1 MIYVLPSG
9 EFRVSAAASVKDTTM
24 AVQQDSISRALM
36 RVWMA
41 EPTVPDSLAVAAG
54 ESERRNGVRRD
65 GRGDVSVATVDSTP
79 LAGVGPQCG
88 WLTEHGTAG
97 RLVDL
102 STSGVS
108 LLFVRPVEIN
118 TAILVRLASRDHS
131 HPVDV
136 AAHVVRAVELPTGEW
151 KIVAQ
156 FDQPLCF
163 DLAFQLT
170 QASVLE

>member
-1 MIYVLPSG
+1 M
-9 EFRVSAAASVKDTTM
+9 AAPP
-24 AVQQDSISRALM
+24 DSIARALA
-36 RVWMA
+36 RLWSA
-41 EPTVPDSLAVAAG
+41 ESDEQRGAANDATTSLAD
-54 ESERRNGVRRD
+54 RRNGVRRD
-65 GRGDVSVATVDSTP
+65 GYGDVSVATVDSPERTG
-79 LAGVGPQCG
+79 LGVHCG
-88 WLTEHGTAG
+88 WVTEHGTAG
-97 RLVDL
+97 RLIDL

-118 TAILVRLASRDHS
+118 TPILVRLASHDHG

-136 AAHVVRAVELPTGEW
+136 AAHVVRAVELPNGEW

-170 QASVLE
+170 QASVLH

>member
-1 MIYVLPSG
+1 MVV
-9 EFRVSAAASVKDTTM
+9 EHRENQETSAPVTTS
-24 AVQQDSISRALM
+24 DSSEAPITRALM
-36 RVWMA
+36 RIWLEDPDA
-41 EPTVPDSLAVAAG
+41 AFLVPDAATQI
-54 ESERRNGVRRD
+54 ESERRTGVRRD
-65 GRGDVSVATVDSTP
+65 GHGDVSVAAVAETVVE
-79 LAGVGPQCG
+79 GVGPRCG
-88 WLTEHGTAG
+88 WFKEHGTAG

-108 LLFVRPVEIN
+108 LLFVKPLEIN
-118 TAILVRLASRDHS
+118 TSILVRLASRDHS

-136 AAHVVRAVELPTGEW
+136 SARVVRAVELPNGEW

-163 DLAFQLT
+163 DLAFELT

>member
-1 MIYVLPSG
+1 M
-9 EFRVSAAASVKDTTM
+9 AA
-24 AVQQDSISRALM
+24 QPDSISRALA
-36 RVWMA
+36 RVWSDDS
-41 EPTVPDSLAVAAG
+41 EPGGVATG
-54 ESERRNGVRRD
+54 EAERRNGVRRD
-65 GRGDVSVATVDSTP
+65 GRGDVSVATVQTP
-79 LAGVGPQCG
+79 LPDGIRPHCG

-108 LLFVRPVEIN
+108 LLFVKPVEIN

-136 AAHVVRAVELPTGEW
+136 AAHVVRAVELPNGEW

-170 QASVLE
+170 QASGLE